1 MFVAAA
7 VLGLAAAGA
16 LQEGAYAQQSEIEVV
31 AVGQLGDDPSRLL
44 NGARGVDVFTIDG
57 NTYAAVTSEVEG
69 GLQIVDVT
77 NPTSPTPISS
87 LRDDGA
93 TTELGGAYNVDVF
106 TIDGNTYAAVA
117 SGGDDG
123 LQIVDVTTP
132 SNPAASGSLG
142 NSNTLEL
149 NNPRGVDVFKIG
161 GNTYAAVASRDD
173 DGLQIVNVTNPAS
186 LTAAGNLDDDNSL
199 RLGRAVDVAVFEIG
213 GNTYA
218 VVASS
223 SGNGLQIVNVSDPDN
238 PDPTSN
244 LGDNNSRLLRGANAV
259 DVFAIG
265 ASTYAAVT
273 SLNESGLQIVN
284 VTNPA
289 QPRPVG
295 NLGDTKDAD
304 GLRLEGAFDVDVFA
318 IGASTYAAVTSFNDD
333 GLQIVNVTDPAN
345 PTAAGNLGDGGSRE
359 LDGASGVSVFKI
371 GTNTYAAVAA
381 FEDDGLQ
388 LVRLGADT
396 EAPNSPPVAPDEAET
411 TVEDTPVTITPAI
424 SDPDTSDTPVISAV
438 DDPPNGTATHD
449 GTAIT
454 YTPDQDYDGTDTFG
468 YTVSDG
474 TDTAQGT
481 VTITITRDNNDPVL
495 GTIGDQNATPDTQLT
510 ITPTV
515 TDTDTTD
522 THTYSISRG
531 TLPAAAVFS
540 TSDGTLIW
548 TPVQADAGQTH
559 EVTITVNDGR
569 GGTDSETFDIAV
581 ADTDPNTI
589 EITPTGN
596 LGYADGTIL
605 LFTASGVD
613 VFTINGNTYAAV
625 ASTDDSGLQI
635 VDVTNPASPAASGN
649 LEDGGSRRLS
659 GAAAVETF
667 MIDTNTY
674 AVVVSSLDDGLQ
686 IVDVTNPASP
696 AAAGGLGDNSTLL
709 LSGTPGVDVFTIGTN
724 TYAAVAS
731 TDENGLQIVD
741 VTDPDRPAAAGS
753 LEDTTSIRLSGAQD
767 VETFTIG
774 TNTYAAV
781 ASFKE
786 GLQIVNVTNPA
797 NPAAA
802 GGLGDNSTLLLNGAS
817 GVDVFEIGTNTYAAV
832 ASRTDDG
839 LQIVNISN
847 PDNLTAAGSLGNN
860 GSRELNGA
868 RYIDTFMIG
877 DNTYVIIAAR
887 DDNGLQI
894 VNVTNP
900 ASPADAGRLADNNDL
915 LLDGASDVA
924 VFTIGTNTYAAVA
937 AYDDNG
943 LQLVRLGAEAE
954 TPNSPPV
961 APDETATTAE
971 DTPVTI
977 TPAISDLDTS
987 DTLVISAV
995 SNPPNGAA
1003 THDDDTITYTPDTD
1017 YDGTD
1022 AFTYTVSDGT
1032 DTAQGTI
1039 TVTITRDNND
1049 PVLGTIGDQ
1058 NATPDVQL
1066 TITPTVTDADTTDT
1080 HRYSISRGTLPA
1092 AAAFNTSDGSL
1103 VWTPVQAD
1111 AGQTHTV
1118 TITVSDGRGGTDSE
1132 TFDIV
1137 VASLD
1142 LIDVTP
1148 VGNLKD
1154 DGSRLLDT
1162 SSGVAVFETTD
1173 DGNARAYAAVTSF
1186 TEGLQIVNVT
1196 NPAQPM
1202 AVGNLEDT
1210 EGQDELLLD
1219 GAFGVD
1225 VFTIGSKA
1233 YAAVTSG
1240 LDEGIQIVDIT
1251 DPTSPNPVGNLNDTD
1266 SLLLGGAHDVDVF
1279 TIGGSTYAAVINTFD
1294 DDNGLQIVN
1303 VTNPAD
1309 PRAAGNLE
1317 DDNDLLL
1324 ADSQHVDVFTIGTKT
1339 YAAVASE
1346 TDNGLQIVDVSDPA
1360 APAAAGNLGDD
1371 GSRRLGGAHGVDV
1384 FTIGHRTYAAVTSGG
1399 DDGLQIVDVTDPAA
1413 PAAAGNLGDDNS
1425 LKLGNAYGVSVFE
1438 MGGSTYAAVASFGDD
1453 GLQIVNISDPDNP
1466 EAAGQLEDTSD
1477 LLLATAFDVE
1487 VFTIGAA
1494 TYAVATARDDHGIQI
1509 VRLDAAD
1516 ATNAPP
1522 VAPAE
1527 TATTP
1532 EDTPVTVTPA
1542 ISDPNVSDTPVISA
1556 VVDPP
1561 NGTAIHDDTTITYTP
1576 DQDYEGTD
1584 TFGYTVSDGTD
1595 TAQGTIT
1602 ITVTRDNNDPVLG
1615 TIGDRTVVA
1624 GVQLSIT
1631 PSVTDADTTDTH
1643 TYSIKRGTLPAFAAF
1658 STSDGTLVW
1667 RTTPSD
1673 GGETHKV
1680 TITVSDGRGG
1690 TDKETFDIV
1699 VTPADPIVVT
1709 PVGSL
1714 GDSSTLEL
1722 DNARN
1727 VDIFTI
1733 GTKTYAVVVSNA
1745 DDGLQIVDVTDPD
1758 NPAAAGKLE
1767 DTEPDG
1773 LLLDGAYNVDVFTT
1787 GGKTYAAIAAS
1798 YSDHGLQVVDVTDP
1812 DNPAAAGN
1820 LEDNEDADELLL
1832 RGAQGVDVFT
1842 IGAKTYAVVAANAD
1856 DGLQIVDLT
1865 NPASPTAVGK
1875 MHNTTAPLL
1884 DGIYDVSAFTID
1896 SNTYAAVA
1904 SFTRNGL
1911 QIVDLT
1917 NPANPTAAGNL
1928 VDDGSRELDG
1938 ARGVD
1943 IFTIDS
1949 NTYAAVASIDDDGL
1963 QIVNVTDPDNPTAA
1977 GNLVDDGSRELDG
1990 ASDVDI
1996 FTIDSNTYAAVAS
2009 QHDDGLQIVNVTDPD
2024 NPTAAGKLGDG
2035 GSRELNG
2042 AHGVSVFTIGTKTYA
2057 AVASYL
2063 DDGLQ
2068 IVELSVTDDVRPE
2081 FASATLDVDLGVMT
2095 VTFSETVDVS
2105 ATSLSLLYVSDTNE
2119 TNTVSLAGA
2128 DFDDAAADSDTI
2140 QIDLASSQRAAID
2153 LMTAPQLDI
2162 AAGAVS
2168 DLSRNLIDAA
2178 ADNTITTASPDSPIP
2193 SGRLPDSAS
2202 LILEKSRSV
2211 DTFTIGSN
2219 VYAVA
2224 VSNAEDGFQI
2234 VDISR
2239 PDKPRGLG
2247 NLVDSNLPQ
2256 RLLDGARGVA
2266 TFTAGGKTYAA
2277 IASHADDG
2285 IQVFSVSDL
2294 AHPQSAGRLEDNG
2307 FRLLDGATGVTTFT
2321 IGSNTYA
2328 AVTSQ
2333 HDGGLQLVNVT
2344 DPSSLTAPGRLEDGG
2359 SRLLADTSSVDTF
2372 KRGGSTYAVVA
2383 SWGDD
2388 GLEIID
2394 VSNPSSPAETG
2405 RLADDS
2411 DMLLRG
2417 IRAVDAFEAGG
2428 SAYVAVA
2435 SHGENGLQIVDVS
2448 DPANPSP
2455 AGKLADGGDRLLG
2468 GASGV
2473 EIFWVGQAVY
2483 AAVASQSDDGLQIV
2497 DVSDQDNPAE
2507 AGSLRDGPRLSLDAA
2522 RDLSVFTRGGA
2533 QYAVVASD
2541 TEGLQIVKLAEST
2554 RPAFA
2559 SATLDR
2565 NTGAM
2570 AITFADVIDVSET
2583 DLSKLYISDISETN
2597 AVSLGGAGFDD
2608 TAADSDTIRLRL
2620 TGPQLAGIAPI
2631 VTVQLDIAADAVS
2644 DLSGGHIRDSPDNPI
2659 TTASPDSPIFSGMLP
2674 DNTQLL
2680 LGGAYGVDVFT
2691 IDANTY
2697 AVVASSD
2704 ENGLQIVNITDP
2716 DNPTAAGR
2724 LADATDLLL
2733 DGANAVAAFRIDSS
2747 TYAAVPSGS
2756 EGGLQI
2762 VDITDPDN
2770 PTAAGNLEDTEPAN
2784 PGEDELLLGGAGG
2797 VEIFQVGSDVY
2808 AAVTSNTEGGLQIVN
2823 VTDPDN
2829 PTAAGQL
2836 ADATDLLLDAPLG
2849 VDVFLI
2855 GGKIY
2860 ATMTSTS
2867 NGKAGLQII
2876 DITDPDNPTAAGQL
2890 ADANNLLLEG
2900 TIGVDVFMIGTKTYA
2915 AVSSVVEHGLQIID
2929 VSDPDNPAAAGRL
2942 ADTTDLLLRNAQ
2954 GVDVFT
2960 TEDGTYAAVT
2970 SEFGGLQI
2978 IDVSDPDNPAAAGQ
2992 IADDTDLLLR
3002 VTYDVAVFLN
3012 GGDTYAVVTT
3022 DMEGLQIVKLAEVT
3036 DATDET
3042 RPSFESATLDEGT
3055 GAMTITFDETIDI
3068 SATNLS
3074 LLYVSDVNQAD
3085 TVPLTGAAFDFGS
3098 ADVETLSLTLVDSQI
3113 QQVIPMGTPQLDIT
3127 AGAVSDILGN
3137 QIADSPDN
3145 PITLTADDTRPSFES
3160 ATLDEGT
3167 GAMTITFDETID
3179 ISATNLSLLYVSDVN
3194 QADTV
3199 PLTGAAFDFGSADVE
3214 TLSLTLVQAQLDE
3227 IVPMG
3232 TPQLDITAGAVSD
3245 ILGNQIADSPDNPIT
3260 LTADDTRPS
3269 FESATLDEGT
3279 GAMTI
3284 TFDETIDISATN
3296 LSLLYVSDVNQA
3308 DTVPLIGA
3316 AFDFGSADVETL
3328 SLTLV
3333 QTQLDEIVPMGTP
3346 QLDITAG
3353 AVSDILGN
3361 QIADSPDNPITLTAD
3376 DTRPSFESATLD
3388 EGTGAMT
3395 ITFDE
3400 TIDISA
3406 TNLSLLY
3413 VSDVNQADTVP
3424 LIGAAFDFGSA
3435 DVETLSLTLV
3445 QTQLDEIV
3453 PMGTPQLDISAGAV
3467 SDIFGNQIADSPDNP
3482 ITVTGTTSN
3491 SPPLAP
3497 AESVTTQEDV
3507 PITITPAISDPDTS
3521 DTPIISA
3528 VDNPPNGTATHDD
3541 ATITYTPN
3549 QDFDGTDTF
3558 GYTVSDGTDS
3568 VQGTIT
3574 VTVTRDNNNPVLG
3587 TIGDRAAE
3595 PDVQLTITP
3604 TVTDA
3609 DTTDTHTYSI
3619 TRGTL
3624 PAAAAFNTTDGT
3636 LVWTPVQADAGQTH
3650 TVTIMVDDGRG
3661 GTDSQTFEIVVAD
3674 GDAVTLTPVG
3684 SIGNG
3689 PQLLLDL
3696 PRGVDVFTIG
3706 GNTYA
3711 AVASSVDDGLQ
3722 IIDVTDPASPTPV
3735 ENLRDTDSL
3744 LLDGARAVD
3753 IFTIGGRTYAA
3764 VASTADDGLQI
3775 IDVTDPANPTPVG
3788 SLGDAVDAETEG
3800 AVVGQLLLDGAR
3812 DVDIFTIGGR
3822 TYAAVASSV
3831 DNGLQIIDITD
3842 PASPAA
3848 AGQLEDTEDSDE
3860 LLLDGAQGVAVFTI
3874 GNRTYA
3880 AVASFADDGLQLV
3893 DVTDPASPVAAGS
3906 LEDTGS
3912 TELDGASDVAVFTI
3926 GGNTYAAVASASGD
3940 DGLQIVDVT
3949 DPARPVAAGSIADGD
3964 SLLLLT
3970 ARDVAVFTMG
3980 GRIYA
3985 AVTSFADDGLQIVD
3999 VTDPASP
4006 VAAGS
4011 LEDTGSLR
4019 LAGATGVAVF
4029 TIGGNTYAAVTAEY
4043 DDGLQLVRLEAA
4055 SGISQFISLVGDN
4068 PLIHEL
4074 GTPYVDPGATTDDG
4088 SPVTVDYSQVD
4099 VGVHGDYQVIYT
4111 AIGGGGS
4118 TETAIRIVQVRD
4130 TLPPAFASATLDEG
4144 TGAMAITFSEAV
4156 DISAANLSLL
4166 HVSDVNQADAVS
4178 LGGAAFDFGSA
4189 DVETLSLIL
4198 LRAQLDGIIPMGT
4211 PQLDISAGAVSDIF
4225 GNRIGGSPDNP
4236 ITIPGRIQT
4245 DDDTDGDTVPPTG
4258 RSSGV
4263 GGGGGGGGGGRT
4275 GIGTTLPGA
4284 EAAYIASISW
4294 DCAVGFVTIAAGPA
4308 SDDLAVS
4315 VRTTEH
4321 SVTRTTGAGQT
4332 PEGFAVF
4339 KAPMHES
4346 ESYIGV
4352 SAILH
4357 SGSSVSSDYES
4368 VNVDACAGK
4377 RTYDVPVYIPAST
4390 VTQTAGGPGDAAVLP
4405 PVTPEPPAPMLPEP
4419 EPEPE
4424 PPVTPEPPAPMLPE
4438 PEPEPEPPVT
4448 PEPPA
4453 PVQPEPEPEPQAA
4466 SEPGGACL
4474 IATAAYGTELAPQV
4488 QALREIRDGALL
4500 STGSGSSFVAGFN
4513 TVYYSFSPAV
4523 ADLER
4528 QNPAFREAVRI
4539 AIYPMISTLSIM
4551 SLAEEGSEASV
4562 LALGAS
4568 VIALNIG
4575 MYAAAPAAVIVAAR
4589 RLRG

>member
-1 MFVAAA
+1 MFIAAA

-16 LQEGAYAQQSEIEVV
+16 LQEGAYAQQSEIAVV
-31 AVGQLGDDPSRLL
+31 AVGNMGDNSTLLLAGAHGVDTFTIGSNTYAAVVSDREHGLQLVDITDPASPVATGNLANNNNLL
-44 NGARGVDVFTIDG
+44 LQSARGVDVFTIG
-57 NTYAAVTSEVEG
+57 S
-69 GLQIVDVT
+69 
-77 NPTSPTPISS
+77 
-87 LRDDGA
+87 
-93 TTELGGAYNVDVF
+93 
-106 TIDGNTYAAVA
+106 NTYAAVA
-117 SGGDDG
+117 SNHNDG
-123 LQIVDVTTP
+123 I
-132 SNPAASGSLG
+132 
-142 NSNTLEL
+142 
-149 NNPRGVDVFKIG
+149 
-161 GNTYAAVASRDD
+161 
-173 DGLQIVNVTNPAS
+173 
-186 LTAAGNLDDDNSL
+186 
-199 RLGRAVDVAVFEIG
+199 
-213 GNTYA
+213 
-218 VVASS
+218 
-223 SGNGLQIVNVSDPDN
+223 
-238 PDPTSN
+238 
-244 LGDNNSRLLRGANAV
+244 
-259 DVFAIG
+259 
-265 ASTYAAVT
+265 
-273 SLNESGLQIVN
+273 
-284 VTNPA
+284 
-289 QPRPVG
+289 
-295 NLGDTKDAD
+295 
-304 GLRLEGAFDVDVFA
+304 
-318 IGASTYAAVTSFNDD
+318 
-333 GLQIVNVTDPAN
+333 QIVNVTDPTD
-345 PTAAGNLGDGGSRE
+345 PTAAGNLGDGGSRILRGANGVAVFTLGSTTHAVVAAFDDDGIQIVNVTDPDSLNADGRLGNNPSRE
-359 LDGASGVSVFKI
+359 LDGPRAVDIFTIASNTYAIVASDADDGIQIVNVTDPDNPDAVGRLRDSGSRNLDNTRGVDVFEIGSSTYAAVTSRFDGIQIVNVTDPTSPTAEGSLDDTTSTLLAEARGVDVFEIGSNTYAAVASDGEDGIQIVNVTDPTSLTAEGSLADTESTLLDGIQDVDVFKI
-371 GTNTYAAVAA
+371 GTNTYAAVVSGN
-381 FEDDGLQ
+381 DNGLQ
-388 LVRLGADT
+388 ILWLGAAAD
-396 EAPNSPPVAPDEAET
+396 APNSPPVAPAT
-411 TVEDTPVTITPAI
+411 TATTAEDTPVTITPAI

-438 DDPPNGTATHD
+438 DNPPNGT
-449 GTAIT
+449 
-454 YTPDQDYDGTDTFG
+454 
-468 YTVSDG
+468 
-474 TDTAQGT
+474 
-481 VTITITRDNNDPVL
+481 
-495 GTIGDQNATPDTQLT
+495 
-510 ITPTV
+510 
-515 TDTDTTD
+515 
-522 THTYSISRG
+522 
-531 TLPAAAVFS
+531 
-540 TSDGTLIW
+540 
-548 TPVQADAGQTH
+548 
-559 EVTITVNDGR
+559 
-569 GGTDSETFDIAV
+569 
-581 ADTDPNTI
+581 
-589 EITPTGN
+589 
-596 LGYADGTIL
+596 
-605 LFTASGVD
+605 
-613 VFTINGNTYAAV
+613 
-625 ASTDDSGLQI
+625 
-635 VDVTNPASPAASGN
+635 
-649 LEDGGSRRLS
+649 
-659 GAAAVETF
+659 
-667 MIDTNTY
+667 
-674 AVVVSSLDDGLQ
+674 
-686 IVDVTNPASP
+686 
-696 AAAGGLGDNSTLL
+696 
-709 LSGTPGVDVFTIGTN
+709 
-724 TYAAVAS
+724 
-731 TDENGLQIVD
+731 
-741 VTDPDRPAAAGS
+741 
-753 LEDTTSIRLSGAQD
+753 
-767 VETFTIG
+767 
-774 TNTYAAV
+774 
-781 ASFKE
+781 
-786 GLQIVNVTNPA
+786 
-797 NPAAA
+797 
-802 GGLGDNSTLLLNGAS
+802 
-817 GVDVFEIGTNTYAAV
+817 
-832 ASRTDDG
+832 
-839 LQIVNISN
+839 
-847 PDNLTAAGSLGNN
+847 
-860 GSRELNGA
+860 
-868 RYIDTFMIG
+868 
-877 DNTYVIIAAR
+877 
-887 DDNGLQI
+887 
-894 VNVTNP
+894 
-900 ASPADAGRLADNNDL
+900 
-915 LLDGASDVA
+915 
-924 VFTIGTNTYAAVA
+924 
-937 AYDDNG
+937 
-943 LQLVRLGAEAE
+943 
-954 TPNSPPV
+954 
-961 APDETATTAE
+961 
-971 DTPVTI
+971 
-977 TPAISDLDTS
+977 
-987 DTLVISAV
+987 
-995 SNPPNGAA
+995 A

-1058 NATPDVQL
+1058 NATPDTQL
-1066 TITPTVTDADTTDT
+1066 SITPTVTDADTTDT

-1092 AAAFNTSDGSL
+1092 AAAFNTSDGSIT
-1103 VWTPVQAD
+1103 WTPVQSD

-1118 TITVSDGRGGTDSE
+1118 TITVSDGRGGTDSQ
-1132 TFDIV
+1132 TFDIT
-1137 VASLD
+1137 VASLNV
-1142 LIDVTP
+1142 IEVAP

-1154 DGSRLLDT
+1154 GGSLLLDT
-1162 SSGVAVFETTD
+1162 STSVAVFEITD
-1173 DGNARAYAAVTSF
+1173 GGNTNTYAAVTSF
-1186 TEGLQIVNVT
+1186 ADNGLQIVDVT
-1196 NPAQPM
+1196 NPAQPR

-1210 EGQDELLLD
+1210 EPANPGEDELLLD

-1225 VFTIGSKA
+1225 VFTTGGKTYAAVASSNDGGLQIVDVTDPASPAAAGSLADNNTLLLDGASRVKVFTIGA
-1233 YAAVTSG
+1233 NTYAAVTS
-1240 LDEGIQIVDIT
+1240 
-1251 DPTSPNPVGNLNDTD
+1251 SFAD
-1266 SLLLGGAHDVDVF
+1266 S
-1279 TIGGSTYAAVINTFD
+1279 
-1294 DDNGLQIVN
+1294 GLQIVD
-1303 VTNPAD
+1303 VTDPSAPA
-1309 PRAAGNLE
+1309 AAGNLE

-1324 ADSQHVDVFTIGTKT
+1324 ADTQYVDIFETNSRT
-1339 YAAVASE
+1339 YTAVASE
-1346 TDNGLQIVDVSDPA
+1346 SDSGLQIVDVTDPS
-1360 APAAAGNLGDD
+1360 APAAAGNLEDD
-1371 GSRRLGGAHGVDV
+1371 GSRLLDSAHGVDV
-1384 FTIGHRTYAAVTSGG
+1384 FTIGQRTYAAVTSGG
-1399 DDGLQIVDVTDPAA
+1399 DDGLQIVDVTNPSA
-1413 PAAAGNLGDDNS
+1413 PAAAGNLEDDNS
-1425 LKLGNAYGVSVFE
+1425 LKLGNAYGVDVFTI
-1438 MGGSTYAAVASFGDD
+1438 GANTYAIVASFADD
-1453 GLQIVNISDPDNP
+1453 GLQIADITDPDNP
-1466 EAAGQLEDTSD
+1466 KAAGQLEDTSD
-1477 LLLATAFDVE
+1477 LLLATAFDVD
-1487 VFTIGAA
+1487 VFTINAA

-1532 EDTPVTVTPA
+1532 EDTPVTITPA

-1556 VVDPP
+1556 VDDPP
-1561 NGTAIHDDTTITYTP
+1561 NGTATHDDTTITYTP
-1576 DQDYEGTD
+1576 DQDYNGTD

-1595 TAQGTIT
+1595 TTQGTIT
-1602 ITVTRDNNDPVLG
+1602 VTVTRDNNNPVLEK
-1615 TIGDRTVVA
+1615 IGKQTVVA
-1624 GVQLSIT
+1624 GAQLSIT
-1631 PSVTDADTTDTH
+1631 PTVTDADPTDTH
-1643 TYSIKRGTLPAFAAF
+1643 TYSIRIKDGTLPVSAIFT
-1658 STSDGTLVW
+1658 SSDGSLVW
-1667 RTTPSD
+1667 TPAPSD
-1673 GGETHKV
+1673 AGTYKV
-1680 TITVSDGRGG
+1680 TITVDDGRGG
-1690 TDKETFDIV
+1690 RGLTAFDIT
-1699 VTPADPIVVT
+1699 VTPADPIAVT

-1714 GDSSTLEL
+1714 GDNSTLEL

-2024 NPTAAGKLGDG
+2024 NPTAAGKLGDR

-2153 LMTAPQLDI
+2153 LMTTPQLDI

-2497 DVSDQDNPAE
+2497 DVSDPDNPAE

-2597 AVSLGGAGFDD
+2597 AVSLAGAGFDD

-2747 TYAAVPSGS
+2747 TYAAVPSGG

-2762 VDITDPDN
+2762 VNVTDPDN

-2992 IADDTDLLLR
+2992 IADDTDLLLG
-3002 VTYDVAVFLN
+3002 VAYDVAVFLN
-3012 GGDTYAVVTT
+3012 GGDTYAVVAT

-3036 DATDET
+3036 DATDE
-3042 RPSFESATLDEGT
+3042 
-3055 GAMTITFDETIDI
+3055 
-3068 SATNLS
+3068 
-3074 LLYVSDVNQAD
+3074 
-3085 TVPLTGAAFDFGS
+3085 
-3098 ADVETLSLTLVDSQI
+3098 
-3113 QQVIPMGTPQLDIT
+3113 
-3127 AGAVSDILGN
+3127 
-3137 QIADSPDN
+3137 
-3145 PITLTADDTRPSFES
+3145 
-3160 ATLDEGT
+3160 
-3167 GAMTITFDETID
+3167 
-3179 ISATNLSLLYVSDVN
+3179 
-3194 QADTV
+3194 
-3199 PLTGAAFDFGSADVE
+3199 
-3214 TLSLTLVQAQLDE
+3214 
-3227 IVPMG
+3227 
-3232 TPQLDITAGAVSD
+3232 
-3245 ILGNQIADSPDNPIT
+3245 
-3260 LTADDTRPS
+3260 TRPS

-3400 TIDISA
+3400 TIDISATNLSLLYVSDVNQADTVPLTGAAFDFGSADVETLSLTLVQTQLDEIVPMGTPQLDITAGAVSDILGNQIADSPDNPITLTADDTRPSFESATLDEGTGAMTITFDETIDISATNLSLLYVSDVNQADTVPLIGAAFDFGSADVETLSLTLVQTQLDEIVPMGTPQLDITAGAVSDTAGNQIADSPDNPITLTADDTRPSFESATLDEGTGAMTITFDETIDISATNLSLLYVSDVNQADTVPLIGAAFDFGSADVETLSLTLVQTQLDEIVPMGTPQLDISAGAVSDIFGNQIADSPDNPITLTADDTRPSFESATLDEGTGAMTITFSEAVDISA

-3926 GGNTYAAVASASGD
+3926 GNRTYAAVASASGD
-3940 DGLQIVDVT
+3940 DGLQLVDVT

-3999 VTDPASP
+3999 VTDPARP

-4419 EPEPE
+4419 EPEP
-4424 PPVTPEPPAPMLPE
+4424 PVTPEPPAPVQPE

-4528 QNPAFREAVRI
+4528 QNPAFREAVRVLVT
-4539 AIYPMISTLSIM
+4539 PMISTLSIM

-4575 MYAAAPAAVIVAAR
+4575 MYAAAPAAIFIAIR
-4589 RLRG
+4589 RFW